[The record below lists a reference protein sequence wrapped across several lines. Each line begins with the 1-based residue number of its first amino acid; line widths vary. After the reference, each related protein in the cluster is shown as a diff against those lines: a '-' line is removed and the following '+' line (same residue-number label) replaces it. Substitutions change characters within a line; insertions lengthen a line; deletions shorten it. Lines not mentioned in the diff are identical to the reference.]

1 MANFTLNKYEQIIE
15 GTDPVYLLSKNL
27 RESII
32 YSFTSRNFK
41 MEGSYTNSLGC
52 GFKTFKKYIEEQME
66 DWMTWNNFCYSCDT
80 TMINISWTIK
90 YKTNYDIKNDKDLL
104 KQNHYTNIM
113 VQCHSEVNLYN

>member
-1 MANFTLNKYEQIIE
+1 
-15 GTDPVYLLSKNL
+15 
-27 RESII
+27 
-32 YSFTSRNFK
+32 